1 MSVQLTKLQSAARR
15 SSATW
20 GIARFPGLIIFH
32 HLQGQDDSYRAFP
45 WSGWVVDL
53 DEGEEMPWD
62 INTNSRAYQIA
73 TQLIG
78 QSFARRSDLIQAI
91 SLADEIASHQEDAN
105 IL

>member
-1 MSVQLTKLQSAARR
+1 VQLTKLQSAARR

-20 GIARFPGLIIFH
+20 GINGLPGLIVFH
-32 HLQGQDDSYRAFP
+32 HRKGQDDSYRAFS

-73 TQLIG
+73 KQLIG
-78 QSFARRSDLIQAI
+78 QSFARRSDLLQAI
-91 SLADEIASHQEDAN
+91 HLVDELSQEKN
-105 IL
+105 